1 MRFVLDART
10 ATGHF
15 PGIGR
20 YAFNLARAMVPRL
33 DPAEELIVLR
43 HASPAGPAP
52 WALDTLAEGPAGA
65 RVVDVPASPFE
76 LRQQWLLP
84 RRLRQLGAALYHSP
98 YYLMPYR
105 PGVPA
110 VVTVHDL
117 IPLLYPQYFTAG
129 QRLIFALT
137 IRAATRTARQIVA
150 VSNAT
155 ARDLERLLG
164 PLAGRGAARV
174 SVIPEA
180 ADPTFGPRPDREIA
194 ALRARLG
201 LPERYVLYLGS
212 NKPHKNL
219 VRLVEAWARLPPQP
233 LPLALAGLWDPRF
246 PEARLRAE
254 ALGLG
259 DAVRF
264 LGSVPEPDLPAL
276 YGGAT
281 AFVFPSEYEG
291 FGLPVLEAMACGAP
305 VACARTSSLAEIAGD
320 AALMFDPAGE
330 EAIAQALAQL
340 LSTPDLR
347 AELRDRGRERAA
359 QFSWQ
364 RAAQETLALYRQM
377 V

>member
-20 YAFNLARAMVPRL
+20 YAFNLARALAPRL
-33 DPAEELIVLR
+33 DATEELIVLR

-52 WALDTLAEGPAGA
+52 WAMDTLTGGPAGA

-84 RRLRQLGAALYHSP
+84 RRLRGLGAALYHSP

-105 PGVPA
+105 PGAPA

-137 IRAATRTARQIVA
+137 IRAATHTARQIVA

-180 ADPTFGPRPDREIA
+180 ADPAFGPRPDREIA

-219 VRLVEAWARLPPQP
+219 VRLVEAWARLQPQP
-233 LPLALAGLWDPRF
+233 MPLALAGLWDPRF

-305 VACARTSSLAEIAGD
+305 VACARTSSLADIAGD

-359 QFSWQ
+359 RFSWQ